1 MKILTK
7 EQERDHYNAT
17 LKGGAIGGA
26 LGLAVGTA
34 GVAFAHQRY
43 HFFRNLTLPL
53 KAFLIS
59 SAGTF
64 AGIVNADHYSRS
76 YEQSQNAA
84 DVAYQQRQESQA
96 QAERA
101 NKTFTE
107 RAWDFGRK
115 ERYKIVGASW
125 IASMAT
131 AFALVNRN
139 QYLTGQQ
146 KIVQARVYAQFLTL
160 GVLVATAAFEI
171 SDQRSQSG
179 RYETVRYIDP
189 KDPEH
194 KRMLEK
200 QVEREVGSQGSGN
213 PSDDMWKEMVAAE
226 EQRMKEHEAK
236 HKEYEQKH
244 AKKHTNGN
252 GKKKAEHHDDDE
264 EKKDDKKDAKKDDKK
279 EEKKDDKKEEKKD
292 EKKEEKKD
300 DKKKEGK

>member
-7 EQERDHYNAT
+7 EQERDHYSAT

-34 GVAFAHQRY
+34 GVVFAHQRY
-43 HFFRNLTLPL
+43 HFFRNLTIPL
-53 KAFLIS
+53 KAFLITS
-59 SAGTF
+59 SGTF
-64 AGIVNADHYSRS
+64 AGIVNADHYSRA

-84 DVAYQQRQESQA
+84 DVAYQQRQEQQS

-101 NKTFTE
+101 GKTFTE

-115 ERYKIVGASW
+115 ERYKIVGGSW
-125 IASMAT
+125 IASMVA

-139 QYLTGQQ
+139 KYLTGQQ
-146 KIVQARVYAQFLTL
+146 KIVQARVYAQFLTV

-171 SDQRSQSG
+171 SDQRSQTG
-179 RYETVRYIDP
+179 RYETVRYVDP

-226 EQRMKEHEAK
+226 EERMKERDAK

-244 AKKHTNGN
+244 AKKHTSSNGKD
-252 GKKKAEHHDDDE
+252 KKKAEHHDDDE
-264 EKKDDKKDAKKDDKK
+264 KKDDKKDDK
-279 EEKKDDKKEEKKD
+279 EEKKDD
-292 EKKEEKKD
+292 KKD